1 MMEDIRVVI
10 GESKFDVRACGI
22 LKQGDN
28 VLTTVESDGTHTLPG
43 GAVKIG
49 ETSKEAVVREFLEET
64 GIKVG
69 VGSLL
74 SIIENM
80 FIYEEKPYQQVIFV
94 YEVFALKDIQ
104 SNIGEVPVEWTNIM
118 ASHSLRP
125 PQLNELVKQATT
137 TTQHFINKEL

>member
-28 VLTTVESDGTHTLPG
+28 ALTTVESDGTHTLPG

-80 FIYEEKPYQQVIFV
+80 FIYEGKPYQQVIFV
-94 YEVFALKDIQ
+94 YEVFASDNVQ
-104 SNIGEVPVEWTNIM
+104 PNIGEVPVEWTNMM

-137 TTQHFINKEL
+137 TTQHFINKES

>member
-1 MMEDIRVVI
+1 MEDIRVVI

-22 LKQGDN
+22 LKQEDN
-28 VLTTVESDGTHTLPG
+28 VLTTLESDGTHTLPG

-64 GIKVG
+64 CIKVG

-80 FIYEEKPYQQVIFV
+80 FIYEGKPYQQVIFV
-94 YEVFALKDIQ
+94 YEVFALEDIQ
-104 SNIGEVPVEWTNIM
+104 PNIGEVPVEWTNIM
-118 ASHSLRP
+118 MSDSLRP
-125 PQLNELVKQATT
+125 SQLNELVKQATT
-137 TTQHFINKEL
+137 TTQHFINKES

>member
-28 VLTTVESDGTHTLPG
+28 VLTTVESDGAHTLPG

-80 FIYEEKPYQQVIFV
+80 FIYEGKPYQQVIFV
-94 YEVFALKDIQ
+94 YEVFASDNVQ
-104 SNIGEVPVEWTNIM
+104 PNRGEVTVEWTNIM

-125 PQLNELVKQATT
+125 SQLNELVKQATT
-137 TTQHFINKEL
+137 ITQHFINKES